1 MSIYDEMK
9 NNILLLS
16 LFLFVCCA
24 GANSSTAE
32 QNSKQSQGM
41 PDSLVDNKLLA
52 LFFEMKNNP
61 SPVVLDSAIALA
73 DSMVYSYQNDDR
85 VRFKY
90 ILQKIQFLILDNRMD
105 AAIDVVKS
113 DSCATWEITGGPY
126 YKDIIIYRLSA
137 MSAKSKNNK
146 SLYESGIKSVL
157 MLVEKYIVENKKEY
171 SYFLQNDL

>member
-1 MSIYDEMK
+1 
-9 NNILLLS
+9 
-16 LFLFVCCA
+16 
-24 GANSSTAE
+24 
-32 QNSKQSQGM
+32 
-41 PDSLVDNKLLA
+41 
-52 LFFEMKNNP
+52 
-61 SPVVLDSAIALA
+61 
-73 DSMVYSYQNDDR
+73 
-85 VRFKY
+85 
-90 ILQKIQFLILDNRMD
+90 MD

-171 SYFLQNDL
+171 SYFLQNDLSKQKGKYYITVQEYVYYSYLLYGKDETDNRLKQYQELYGIPDNIIEQLKQLYNLDIMDFFPI